1 MTTKRRE
8 WWIDNDD
15 NEIFSI
21 KPIEIGRDCEYY
33 HVTEIHP
40 GESIVSGE
48 LLDEVKE
55 LVMLICGSDPSTPIK
70 GRIESLAFGIG
81 HWPTILNHQGKE
93 TP

>member
-40 GESIVSGE
+40 GESIVSRE
-48 LLDEVKE
+48 LLDR
-55 LVMLICGSDPSTPIK
+55 VM
-70 GRIESLAFGIG
+70 RF
-81 HWPTILNHQGKE
+81 ILDGGLHDRGDDLFEQLQQLRDVRAK
-93 TP
+93 

>member
-33 HVTEIHP
+33 HVTEIHA
-40 GESIVSGE
+40 GECVVSGE
-48 LLDEVKE
+48 LLDRVIE
-55 LVMLICGSDPSTPIK
+55 LLSEYDRWEHSHNDNTSRTKYVSEINPVIQKLRDVRAK
-70 GRIESLAFGIG
+70 
-81 HWPTILNHQGKE
+81 
-93 TP
+93 